1 MNIAYC
7 LRKLNAENLCEMLG
21 YSFYGEFSIERLLNI
36 DIMQE
41 LGLEYAII
49 YNYDSVL
56 SNKISEIQIDVENI
70 MEARFFNSTSEIRIF
85 NDEGQF
91 SGTVFVENENATSI
105 ILDYLLYPRY
115 GEKSGYAK
123 KLQVK
128 KYIDYDENKQAYVS
142 YVKPS
147 SLIF

>member
-1 MNIAYC
+1 MSNTYC
-7 LRKLNAENLCEMLG
+7 LRELNAENLKELLG
-21 YSFYGEFSIERLLNI
+21 YSSSGEFSIERLMNT
-36 DIMQE
+36 DILQE
-41 LGLEYAII
+41 LGLKYAII

-56 SNKISEIQIDVENI
+56 SNRISEVQIDIENI

-85 NDEGQF
+85 NDENQL
-91 SGTVFVENENATSI
+91 SGTVFIEYENANPI
-105 ILDYLLYPRY
+105 IQEFILYPRY
-115 GEKSGYAK
+115 GEKEKYAK

-128 KYIDYDENKQAYVS
+128 KYIDYDEDKQAYIS